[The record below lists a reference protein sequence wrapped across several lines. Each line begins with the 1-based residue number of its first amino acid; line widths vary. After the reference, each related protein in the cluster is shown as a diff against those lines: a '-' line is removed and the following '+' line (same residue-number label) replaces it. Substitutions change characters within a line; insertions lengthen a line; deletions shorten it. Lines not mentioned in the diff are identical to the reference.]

1 MTRTPRRFAGLVG
14 SRILAIADEVRALQA
29 GGRQICNLS
38 IGDFDP
44 REFPIPRL
52 LLERIEAALRRG
64 ETNYPPSVGMPALRE
79 QVSALY
85 ARELGLAIPASS
97 IVITGGSRPALF
109 AAYQLTL
116 EPGDRVVFTVPS
128 WNNDSYCELAG
139 ATAVP
144 ITCGSDTDF
153 LPTAAMLAP
162 ALRGAR
168 LLVLN
173 SPLNPTGTAFDAAT
187 LGAICDAVVAE
198 NARRSPEEPPLYL
211 LYDQVYWMLTFGG
224 LEHVV
229 PPVLRPE
236 VAPYTILVDGIS
248 KVFAA
253 TGLRVGWVCPPA
265 NLSAQFSAFLGH
277 VGAWAPRP
285 AQVATAEMLANH
297 DEVAAARRTMQTGL
311 SRRLELLHAGML
323 AMRRD
328 GLPVE
333 VVAPAGGMYLSVR
346 FGARAWC
353 RRAGPGFDGG
363 HAVLPPRAGRPRRG
377 AVRGVRVRRR
387 AGVVPALGRQR
398 VGERHWRAAD
408 SIARGARTA
417 ECGILRSRPSP
428 ANEWRR
434 CNSSDSA
441 PPESPPRMTSARS
454 PTCA

>member
-1 MTRTPRRFAGLVG
+1 MG
-14 SRILAIADEVRALQA
+14 I
-29 GGRQICNLS
+29 
-38 IGDFDP
+38 
-44 REFPIPRL
+44 
-52 LLERIEAALRRG
+52 
-64 ETNYPPSVGMPALRE
+64 PALRE

-109 AAYQLTL
+109 AAYQLTI

-144 ITCGSDTDF
+144 IQCGSDTAF

-162 ALRGAR
+162 ALPGAR

-198 NARRSPEEPPLYL
+198 NARRSPDEPPLYL

-229 PPVLRPE
+229 PQVLRPE

-265 NLSAQFSAFLGH
+265 NLSAQFNAFLGH

-285 AQVATAEMLANH
+285 AQVGTAEMLA
-297 DEVAAARRTMQTGL
+297 DAEAVAAARRTMQTGL
-311 SRRLELLHAGML
+311 AARLDRLHAGML

-333 VVAPAGGMYLSVR
+333 VVAPSGGMYLSVR
-346 FGARAWC
+346 FG
-353 RRAGPGFDGG
+353 
-363 HAVLPPRAGRPRRG
+363 PPKG
-377 AVRGVRVRRR
+377 
-387 AGVVPALGRQR
+387 
-398 VGERHWRAAD
+398 
-408 SIARGARTA
+408 RGARRSGA
-417 ECGILRSRPSP
+417 WIRRRPCGATCSSRPASPWCRSRPSGSTVSQGGSGSRS
-428 ANEWRR
+428 AACRR
-434 CNSSDSA
+434 A
-441 PPESPPRMTSARS
+441 PSERLLVRLRGALERLDVEP
-454 PTCA
+454 